1 MPSRT
6 RSWMCRPPVGHCANQ
21 RLAPP
26 LNFFRRS
33 QLRAA
38 CPRIAFDFLVSRRY
52 RLLCKNAVS
61 TITRALPHRV
71 FHDAVFERVKTDD
84 HQASARLEDLGR
96 RVTAEQRLQVIQF
109 TVYEDSDPLESQSR
123 WMNSRVFHCPERA
136 RYNLREMSGCCYRTR
151 PDNGSGDSPRPPF
164 LTEFVNHIGE
174 VFFVHA
180 IYHLIGGTLALRVHP
195 HVERSFR
202 LKTESA
208 LGIVQLQ
215 RAQSDVGQ
223 QAVRKICGKAR
234 ADFGKARMQ
243 KRDLRPV
250 VFQF

>member
-1 MPSRT
+1 MPSRN
-6 RSWMCRPPVGHCANQ
+6 RFMLSNS
-21 RLAPP
+21 
-26 LNFFRRS
+26 FRRS

-38 CPRIAFDFLVSRRY
+38 CARIAFDFLVSRRY

-61 TITRALPHRV
+61 AITCALAHRV

-84 HQASARLEDLGR
+84 HQAASRLKHLGR

-109 TVYEDSDPLESQSR
+109 TVYEDSDTLESQRR
-123 WMNSRVFHCPERA
+123 WMNAAMFHCPERA

-180 IYHLIGGTLALRVHP
+180 IYHLIGG
-195 HVERSFR
+195 
-202 LKTESA
+202 A
-208 LGIVQLQ
+208 LG
-215 RAQSDVGQ
+215 
-223 QAVRKICGKAR
+223 
-234 ADFGKARMQ
+234 
-243 KRDLRPV
+243 
-250 VFQF
+250 